1 MLATTSLLRLL
12 QLASPVLPV
21 GAYSY
26 SEGLETLISQGII
39 HNRDTL
45 EDWLVRSLEL
55 GTVRLEAALMLRASQ
70 AIIAGNLEQLQYWN
84 HWATASRETE
94 ELRQQSWQMGRTL
107 LQLLSE
113 LQLDAGELAISDLLK
128 TCHPINFSIAFGIGV
143 AGWQIDPPLAVL
155 GYLQSWT
162 TNLINAG
169 IKLIPLGQTTGQ
181 QLLYKLD
188 PILQITSETIL
199 QLADDDLVSCSWG
212 LSLASMAHETQY
224 SRLFRS

>member
-55 GTVRLEAALMLRASQ
+55 GTVRLEAALMLRACQ
-70 AIIAGNLEQLQYWN
+70 AITAGNLEQLQYWN

-113 LQLDAGELAISDLLK
+113 LLELCVIVSLK
-128 TCHPINFSIAFGIGV
+128 FLECTWF
-143 AGWQIDPPLAVL
+143 QD
-155 GYLQSWT
+155 
-162 TNLINAG
+162 
-169 IKLIPLGQTTGQ
+169 
-181 QLLYKLD
+181 
-188 PILQITSETIL
+188 IL
-199 QLADDDLVSCSWG
+199 
-212 LSLASMAHETQY
+212 MAY
-224 SRLFRS
+224 F